1 MSRQNK
7 QAHKIQMRKQ
17 ITALH
22 KKGVANSG
30 VRRSLQSGKERLVP
44 GFTTKYTSANKGRC
58 VVLKGKR
65 ISLSLTNGVIQ
76 DKG

>member
-30 VRRSLQSGKERLVP
+30 VSRSLQSGKERLTP
-44 GFTTKYTSANKGRC
+44 GFTTKLTSANKGKC
-58 VVLKGKR
+58 IILKGKR
-65 ISLSLTNGVIQ
+65 VSLSLAMQ
-76 DKG
+76 DR